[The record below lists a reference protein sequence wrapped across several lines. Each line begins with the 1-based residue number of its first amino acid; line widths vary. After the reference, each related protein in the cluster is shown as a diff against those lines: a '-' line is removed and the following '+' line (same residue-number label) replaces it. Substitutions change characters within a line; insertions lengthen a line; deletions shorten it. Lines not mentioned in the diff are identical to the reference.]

1 MVCCGTLLW
10 RPQKKYQFFQSAF
23 HNVNIIWAFPNG
35 QLNHEQ
41 EEKPNLDC
49 ISEPDFTFS
58 LGNLLKDY
66 SWKRQEKENLEQ
78 EAYPTMRIKYI
89 LYLPSPSLSLFCAEV
104 LWSCSPWLHQGDQK
118 SNQTHRRRNRSA
130 SSSKAWMG
138 VESVLCFRRTHG
150 TRSSVCRKGKVM
162 VFWLW
167 FVFFHPLKCGFD
179 KRQTIYPLDGT
190 SSFKGGHLLDYYMY
204 LQWTYHLPVYTVFI
218 FKKINK
224 ST

>member
-78 EAYPTMRIKYI
+78 EAYPTMRITSTSCI
-89 LYLPSPSLSLFCAEV
+89 CPV
-104 LWSCSPWLHQGDQK
+104 LVCLCFVQRCYGAAHHGSIK
-118 SNQTHRRRNRSA
+118 VTRNQTKHIEGETEVHHRPKRGWVWNQFFVLEEH
-130 SSSKAWMG
+130 MG
-138 VESVLCFRRTHG
+138 PDPQYV
-150 TRSSVCRKGKVM
+150 GKVRSWS
-162 VFWLW
+162 FGFG
-167 FVFFHPLKCGFD
+167 FVFSIPWNVALIRGKPF
-179 KRQTIYPLDGT
+179 IY
-190 SSFKGGHLLDYYMY
+190 
-204 LQWTYHLPVYTVFI
+204 
-218 FKKINK
+218 
-224 ST
+224 